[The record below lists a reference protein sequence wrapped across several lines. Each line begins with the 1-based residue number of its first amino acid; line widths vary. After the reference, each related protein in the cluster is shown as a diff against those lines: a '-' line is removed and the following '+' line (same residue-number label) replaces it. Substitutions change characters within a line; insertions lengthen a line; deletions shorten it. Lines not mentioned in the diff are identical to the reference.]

1 MYKAKVNQS
10 EFEIVLNGNNEGQ
23 LNGEAFKLDMIEA
36 GTNRFHI
43 IRDNQ
48 SYNAEIVNFDE
59 VEKTYNIKVNG
70 NIYSVALKD
79 KFDLLLQSMGMDA
92 LASKKVNDLKA
103 PMPGLVLDIR
113 VKVGDAVKKGEPLI
127 VLEAMKMENILKASA
142 DVVIKKIAVEKGNAV
157 EKNQLL
163 LLFEA

>member
-10 EFEIVLNGNNEGQ
+10 EFDIVLNGNNEGSI
-23 LNGEAFKLDMIEA
+23 NGESFKLDLIKT
-36 GTNRFHI
+36 GNNRFHI
-43 IRDNQ
+43 IRNNK
-48 SYNAEIVNFDE
+48 SYTAELVSFDE
-59 VEKTYNIKVNG
+59 DEKSYKIKVNG
-70 NIYSVALKD
+70 NVYTVGLKD

-92 LASKKVNDLKA
+92 LAAKKVNDLKA

-113 VKVGDAVKKGEPLI
+113 VKVGDIVKKGDPLV
-127 VLEAMKMENILKASA
+127 VLEAMKMENILKASN
-142 DVVIKKIAVEKGNAV
+142 DVVIKKVAVEKGNAV

>member
-23 LNGEAFKLDMIEA
+23 FNGEAFKLDMIEA
-36 GTNRFHI
+36 GTNRFHS
-43 IRDNQ
+43 IRD
-48 SYNAEIVNFDE
+48 NFDE

-70 NIYSVALKD
+70 NRYSVALKD